1 MRCAPLHAYSDLDLR
16 NTLCVERTREKDRER
31 EKDRLRDMER
41 ERARYVKADLEGHE
55 SDDDREPWQRHS

>member
-1 MRCAPLHAYSDLDLR
+1 MP
-16 NTLCVERTREKDRER
+16 CVDRSRDKDRER

-55 SDDDREPWQRHS
+55 SDDEREPWQRRTLRHS